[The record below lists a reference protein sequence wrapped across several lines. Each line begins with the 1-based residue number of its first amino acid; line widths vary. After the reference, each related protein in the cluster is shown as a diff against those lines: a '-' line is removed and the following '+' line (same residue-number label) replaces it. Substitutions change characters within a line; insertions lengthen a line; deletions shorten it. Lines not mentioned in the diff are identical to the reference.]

1 VDRLK
6 GVGADGRSIGESRA
20 TPGIYSSTPLSL
32 VTRGV
37 VARFAGMRLS
47 RVLVLVLAACG
58 GAKPA
63 PAPASAAHSAADL
76 GPLCRAH
83 YAHEQT
89 CADDYLSA
97 LIDLRVELNQPPG
110 IADEVKI
117 KGKPATL
124 ELARAEFQQ
133 DTAPAKVDA
142 ICNAMATKTPAAQVG
157 PLFKDGTHCAE
168 MTDCKQFASCAV
180 ATERTYIAGGG
191 CHTDDCKAE
200 H

>member
-1 VDRLK
+1 
-6 GVGADGRSIGESRA
+6 
-20 TPGIYSSTPLSL
+20 
-32 VTRGV
+32 
-37 VARFAGMRLS
+37 MRLS
-47 RVLVLVLAACG
+47 PFVVLFLAACG
-58 GAKPA
+58 GSK
-63 PAPASAAHSAADL
+63 PAPASAPAPAAHTAADL

-97 LIDLRVELNQPPG
+97 LLDLRVELNQPPG
-110 IADEVKI
+110 IADEAKS
-117 KGKPATL
+117 KGKPAL
-124 ELARAEFQQ
+124 VELARVEFEQ
-133 DTAPAKVDA
+133 DTAPEKVDA
-142 ICNAMATKTPAAQVG
+142 ICDAMATKTPADQVE

>member
-1 VDRLK
+1 M
-6 GVGADGRSIGESRA
+6 RSYLLLA
-20 TPGIYSSTPLSL
+20 
-32 VTRGV
+32 
-37 VARFAGMRLS
+37 
-47 RVLVLVLAACG
+47 VLTASCG
-58 GAKPA
+58 GSKPA
-63 PAPASAAHSAADL
+63 PAPATPPPASHTAADL

-97 LIDLRVELNQPPG
+97 LIDLRAELNQPPG
-110 IADEVKI
+110 IADELKA
-117 KGKPATL
+117 KGKPAMV
-124 ELARAEFQQ
+124 ELAKVEFTS
-133 DTAPAKVDA
+133 DTAPDKVAA
-142 ICNAMATKTPAAQVG
+142 ICDAMATKTPAEQVE